1 MPKDSAP
8 DKADKSSNK
17 TRRIWIPLVVIA
29 AVLLIAYLSVA
40 FYYRSHFFPGTRCN
54 GVSIGNKSLSGA
66 ETSVSNVISSY
77 SLTIT
82 GTDGSSDILLGTDI
96 ALSMPDDG
104 MLEEMLAS
112 QNAFLWFLNMSG
124 NSQEDELYS
133 SSYNSALLEEAIR
146 ALSLFDETLITY
158 SEDAHLTYSSEE
170 KAYVVAEEVY
180 GTELIYENVEAK
192 IIEAV
197 NSLAVTLTLDAEDYV
212 QPTVFQD
219 DESLIADAE
228 KLNQYVSTTIT
239 YTTEGAEVLDG
250 DTISGWVSLDESGE
264 VVLDETAI
272 ASYVQSLAYKY
283 NTYADERSFLTS
295 LGDTITIGGG
305 DYGWVIDKSGE
316 AAQIIADLES
326 GETEIERAY
335 VFEQTAFVDSFEDDI
350 GTTYIELDYTNQ
362 HMYYYVDGVLTLESD
377 FVSGKLSN
385 GNGSPDG
392 VFKIVYKE
400 RDATLVGEDYS
411 SAVSYFMPF
420 AYNVGLH
427 DASWRSSF
435 GGTIYKTSGSHGC
448 INLPSDIAE
457 ELYNLVEVGTPVVAY
472 YRESVSLTSTSS
484 AKSNAYSYVGD

>member
-1 MPKDSAP
+1 MPEEP
-8 DKADKSSNK
+8 TPGKSRK
-17 TRRIWIPLVVIA
+17 RKRKLWIPIA
-29 AVLLIAYLSVA
+29 IIVAVLILAYLGVV
-40 FYYRSHFFPGTRCN
+40 FYYQNHFFPGTRCN

-66 ETSVSNVISSY
+66 ETAVSNVISSY
-77 SLTIT
+77 SLTVT
-82 GTDGSSDILLGTDI
+82 GTDGLSDILLGSDI

-104 MLEEMLAS
+104 TLEDMLAS

-124 NSQEDELYS
+124 NSSEEVYS
-133 SSYNSALLEEAIR
+133 SSYNSALLKEAIQ
-146 ALSLFDETLITY
+146 ALSLFDESQITY
-158 SEDAHLTYSSEE
+158 SEDAQLTYSSEE
-170 KAYVVAEEVY
+170 KAYVVTAEVY
-180 GTELIYENVEAK
+180 GTEPIYENVEAK

-197 NSLAVTLTLDAEDYV
+197 SSLESMITLEASDYV
-212 QPTVFQD
+212 QPAVLSD
-219 DESLIADAE
+219 DASLNEAAAN
-228 KLNQYVSTTIT
+228 LNVYASKTIT

-250 DTISGWVSLDESGE
+250 DTISTWLSIDENNIVTIS
-264 VVLDETAI
+264 ETAI
-272 ASYVQSLAYKY
+272 ASYVQELAYKY
-283 NTYADERSFLTS
+283 NTYADERSFVTS

-316 AAQIIADLES
+316 ATQILEDLQSE
-326 GETEIERAY
+326 ETEIEREY

-400 RDATLVGEDYS
+400 RDATLEGEDYS

-435 GGTIYKTSGSHGC
+435 GGSIYLTSGSHGC
-448 INLPSDIAE
+448 VNLPSDIAE
-457 ELYNLVEVGTPVVAY
+457 QLYNLVVVGTPVVAY
-472 YRESVSLTSTSS
+472 YRESVTLTSSS
-484 AKSNAYSYVGD
+484 AGKSNAYSYVGD